1 MSALDHLITA
11 GIKQAPGL
19 SEDLFVTERNAS
31 CDAAAALFLELPL
44 EATQEADFGKLINR
58 VPEVTLVFWILKI
71 LATTVGETAADVLS
85 TTFKLGTVGTSYVM
99 GALLLISLVFQ
110 LRARRYVPAIYW
122 IVVVFISVVGT
133 LISDNLVDNL
143 GVPLATTSMIFAIA
157 LIAIFVFWY
166 LTERTLSVH
175 TIYTARRE
183 LFYWA
188 AILFT
193 FSLGTSAGDLL
204 SERLGLGYALSA
216 VMFGVAIAIIY
227 ATYRFGLTNEVLAFW
242 LAYILT
248 RPLGASMGDLL
259 TAAKGEGGLGIG
271 TIPVS
276 VVFLLI
282 IVVLVIHLDREEK
295 KKARAT

>member
-1 MSALDHLITA
+1 MQSDSTA
-11 GIKQAPGL
+11 A
-19 SEDLFVTERNAS
+19 R
-31 CDAAAALFLELPL
+31 
-44 EATQEADFGKLINR
+44 LINK
-58 VPEVTLVFWILKI
+58 VPAVTLVFWILKI

-85 TTFKLGTVGTSYVM
+85 ETFKLGTVITSYVM
-99 GALLLISLVFQ
+99 AAFLIVSLIFQ
-110 LRARRYVPAIYW
+110 FRARRYVPTIYW

-143 GVPLATTSMIFAIA
+143 GVPLETTSLIFTIVLAA
-157 LIAIFVFWY
+157 VFVVWY
-166 LTERTLSVH
+166 MTERTLSVH
-175 TIYTARRE
+175 TINTTRRE

-204 SERLGLGYALSA
+204 SERLGIGYALSA

-227 ATYRFGLTNEVLAFW
+227 AIYRAGKMNGVLAFW

-248 RPLGASMGDLL
+248 RPLGASIGDLL
-259 TAAKGEGGLGIG
+259 TQARDDGGLGLG

-276 VVFLLI
+276 VVFLI
-282 IVVLVIHLDREEK
+282 GIVVGVIYLTREEN
-295 KKARAT
+295 ARLSREDLTAASRS